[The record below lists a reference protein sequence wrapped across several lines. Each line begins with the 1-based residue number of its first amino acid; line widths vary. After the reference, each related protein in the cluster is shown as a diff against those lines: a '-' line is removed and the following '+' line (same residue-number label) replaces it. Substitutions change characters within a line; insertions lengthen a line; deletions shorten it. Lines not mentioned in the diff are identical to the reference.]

1 MADKQETKQDVKQ
14 TANQKKVYEPTYTIA
29 ELMEASKEFET
40 NSIVVRA
47 ALTKGGK
54 ETYTKKE
61 ASQLIER
68 MKKKEVKS

>member
-1 MADKQETKQDVKQ
+1 MAEKSETKQEVKQ
-14 TANQKKVYEPTYTIA
+14 TATKKVYEPTYTVK
-29 ELMEASKEFET
+29 ELMEAHKEFET

-54 ETYTKKE
+54 DTYTKKE